1 MTAAAEGPVT
11 FGYFFYRWKARL
23 CGWRGS
29 SSAQGIGRRVRTPA
43 PMAYSEAL
51 SFFRR
56 GALCAPAGGQ
66 RPPLRRKHPPLWR
79 IRKHFRSFVGAR
91 CARPRA
97 AKGRPYG
104 GNGPGA
110 LVRQSQARLWNR
122 IRPKF
127 LHTQG
132 PVARIEWQKAT
143 QILRAENPT
152 PSQRGNPRNGG
163 PGVSGPMGTKCP
175 SAASPGDPL
184 VSFPSLGKKL
194 AARRRRNIPLRG
206 TKPLYHRPLI
216 RPLRG
221 HLPPRGKAFGGDRPL
236 IRLACARHLPLSPLS
251 LRDISP

>member
-1 MTAAAEGPVT
+1 M
-11 FGYFFYRWKARL
+11 RAR
-23 CGWRGS
+23 
-29 SSAQGIGRRVRTPA
+29 
-43 PMAYSEAL
+43 
-51 SFFRR
+51 
-56 GALCAPAGGQ
+56 
-66 RPPLRRKHPPLWR
+66 
-79 IRKHFRSFVGAR
+79 
-91 CARPRA
+91 
-97 AKGRPYG
+97 GRPKAAPTAE
-104 GNGPGA
+104 NGPGA

-132 PVARIEWQKAT
+132 PVARREFRPAT
-143 QILRAENPT
+143 QILRAGNPT

-236 IRLACARHLPLSPLS
+236 IRHGFAVPPSPQGEGLYEGIMKKGGPPWTTRTTCAGPWSWPPRRRPGPGAGRPGGGRGRRAGGLRHRPG
-251 LRDISP
+251 R